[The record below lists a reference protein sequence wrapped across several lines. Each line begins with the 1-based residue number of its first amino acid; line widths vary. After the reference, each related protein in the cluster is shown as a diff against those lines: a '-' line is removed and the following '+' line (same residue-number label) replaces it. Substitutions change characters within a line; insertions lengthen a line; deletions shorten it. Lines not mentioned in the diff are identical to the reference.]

1 MAVAGVG
8 VDIFEI
14 ARMERALA
22 RTPGIAKRL
31 FTDEERTY
39 CQAKARSAQHFA
51 CRFAAKEAILK
62 ALGTGFSQGI
72 SAQDISVSHDSYGKP
87 LALLQRK
94 AAQIAQEQGVL
105 EIALSLSFTHE
116 VAIANAVAVTEQ
128 VRPKPDEKSD
138 QKAELAASF
147 REARSVL
154 DELEHMQIENVSS
167 YKSTYNTNNNAARS
181 DDDNISRKE

>member
-22 RTPGIAKRL
+22 RTPSIAKRL

-39 CQAKARSAQHFA
+39 CQAKTRPAQHFA

-72 SAQDISVSHDSYGKP
+72 SARDISVSHDSYGKP
-87 LALLQRK
+87 LAVLCGR

-128 VRPKPDEKSD
+128 VRPKKDEKPD
-138 QKAELAASF
+138 PKAELAASF

-167 YKSTYNTNNNAARS
+167 YKSTYNTNNDDVAR
-181 DDDNISRKE
+181 DDDDISCKE